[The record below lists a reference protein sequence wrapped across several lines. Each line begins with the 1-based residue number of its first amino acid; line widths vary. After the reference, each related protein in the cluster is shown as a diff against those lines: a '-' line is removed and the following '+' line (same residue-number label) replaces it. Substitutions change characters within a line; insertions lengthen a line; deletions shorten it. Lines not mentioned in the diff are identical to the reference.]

1 MPAFAAFVV
10 GLDVLEGPGEHFVSS
25 HQLGSTTMH
34 VQSFQVN
41 TRLILISMY
50 SSSRP
55 ARWPSQR
62 SGGRFREQDTHRSAH
77 GSDNMSTSRGR

>member
-41 TRLILISMY
+41 TRLILNPH
-50 SSSRP
+50 R
-55 ARWPSQR
+55 
-62 SGGRFREQDTHRSAH
+62 GGGGAIY
-77 GSDNMSTSRGR
+77 